1 MINYKEE
8 IIRLKEEKNIVIL
21 AHYYMR
27 DEIQELADYIGDS
40 YYLSK
45 IGLDVPHDIIAFCG
59 VHFMAES
66 AKILSPHKKV
76 LLPNMNATCS
86 MVEMATK
93 KEVLKL
99 KEKYKDAKI
108 VSYVNSSTEVK
119 SISDACCTSSNAYDV
134 IQNID
139 AEEIIFVP
147 DQHLGSY
154 IQEKVDHKRIILWN
168 GFCCVHHNIRAKDVL
183 HYKEKANQEL
193 QILVHPECRAEVR
206 DLADFV
212 GSTGQMI
219 QYVGQRNEKDFL
231 VVTEEGIFYELK
243 NKYPDR
249 RFHSL
254 NILCGPMKC
263 ITLQDLYE
271 CLLYEKNE
279 IILEES
285 LRAKAEKSLVNMLTL
300 SEKK

>member
-66 AKILSPHKKV
+66 AKILSPNKKV

-154 IQEKVDHKRIILWN
+154 IQEKVAHKRIILWN

>member
-154 IQEKVDHKRIILWN
+154 IQEKVAHKRIILWN

-183 HYKEKANQEL
+183 HYKEKENQEL

-285 LRAKAEKSLVNMLTL
+285 LREKAEKSLVNMLTL

>member
-8 IIRLKEEKNIVIL
+8 ILKLKKEKNIVIL

-27 DEIQELADYIGDS
+27 DEVQEVADYIGDS

-45 IGLDVPHDIIAFCG
+45 IGLDLPHDTIAFCG
-59 VHFMAES
+59 VHFMAEN

-76 LLPNMNATCS
+76 LLPNRDAQCS
-86 MVEMATK
+86 MVELATK
-93 KEVLKL
+93 EDVLKL
-99 KEKYKDAKI
+99 KENYKDAKI
-108 VSYVNSSTEVK
+108 VSYVNSSTAVK
-119 SISDACCTSSNAYDV
+119 SISDACCTSANAYDV
-134 IQNID
+134 IKNID

-147 DQHLGSY
+147 DKHLGSY
-154 IQEKVDHKRIILWN
+154 IQEKIDYKKIILWN
-168 GFCCVHHNIRAKDVL
+168 GFCCVHHHIRAKDIL
-183 HYKEKANQEL
+183 DYKEEVKQDF
-193 QILVHPECRAEVR
+193 QILVHPECRKEVR
-206 DLADFV
+206 DLADFI

-249 RFHSL
+249 IFHSL

-263 ITLQDLYE
+263 ITLEDLYE
-271 CLLYEKNE
+271 CLMYEKNE
-279 IILEES
+279 ITLDEDLIEK
-285 LRAKAEKSLVNMLTL
+285 AKRSLVNMLTL

>member
-66 AKILSPHKKV
+66 AKILSPNKKV

>member
-154 IQEKVDHKRIILWN
+154 IQEKVAHKRIILWN

-183 HYKEKANQEL
+183 HYKEKVNQEL

-285 LRAKAEKSLVNMLTL
+285 LREKAEKSLVNMLTL

>member
-285 LRAKAEKSLVNMLTL
+285 LREKAEKSLVNMLTL

>member
-154 IQEKVDHKRIILWN
+154 IQEKVAHKRIILWN

-285 LRAKAEKSLVNMLTL
+285 LREKAEKSLVNMLTL

>member
-183 HYKEKANQEL
+183 HYKEKENQEL